1 MPFTSPMV
9 LPEACTWKALQL
21 GLPFLAAASME
32 EHMFCAILFSS
43 GRELCEAQE
52 ADEEQESEE
61 EEEEDEWNPVVQGAE
76 DPVEGAEHEEEE
88 DEDSDDDWAP
98 EIQGAANVEKSE
110 EEALKVLLQPS
121 FVKEEPESLQTK
133 KEADAAG
140 RMLHEMRR
148 PPTWEEV
155 KAEIPRGPD
164 VDPDLLEAP
173 SYREMTQQEAIELVR
188 RGATVN
194 YHGQHGTTP
203 LHKAAEKAF
212 PVLIKALCEA
222 RADPDSRDHM
232 GETPLHILAKSGS
245 WDESI
250 PKSRRCEAIQ
260 MLLCNGADVHAVN
273 PRGRGVLHL
282 AVTEHDLPAIETFI
296 EGMADVNAQDLAGF
310 TPLMWAAGR
319 DSADGV
325 KMLLDCEADM
335 NARAARGQTAMTF
348 ALTNGCNA
356 IVDILD
362 KHQAILDAEEAKR
375 IKERGEGRDED
386 PEDDWTETLQLPKPE
401 WACKH
406 EKPERLEPYAGRRIC
421 AEAKPDRHS
430 NVYVGNLPDRR

>member
-1 MPFTSPMV
+1 MTAGP
-9 LPEACTWKALQL
+9 LIDDLWDDWK
-21 GLPFLAAASME
+21 
-32 EHMFCAILFSS
+32 
-43 GRELCEAQE
+43 
-52 ADEEQESEE
+52 
-61 EEEEDEWNPVVQGAE
+61 
-76 DPVEGAEHEEEE
+76 PVEQTALDFLLVVPQMKLVKAVKVVEKVRT
-88 DEDSDDDWAP
+88 DSDSDWAP

-110 EEALKVLLQPS
+110 EEALKVLLQPN
-121 FVKEEPESLQTK
+121 FVKETPPESLQTK

-164 VDPDLLEAP
+164 VDPDLIEAP
-173 SYREMTQQEAIELVR
+173 SYRDMSQEEALDLVR
-188 RGATVN
+188 RGASVN
-194 YHGQHGTTP
+194 FQGQHGRTP

-222 RADPDSRDHM
+222 RADPDSRDHF
-232 GETPLHILAKSGS
+232 GETPLHVLAKSGH
-245 WDESI
+245 DEAIS
-250 PKSRRCEAIQ
+250 KSRRCEAIQ
-260 MLLCNGADVHAVN
+260 MLLCHGADVHAVN

-282 AVTEHDLPAIETFI
+282 AVTEHDLPAIETLI
-296 EGMADVNAQDLAGF
+296 EGMADVNGQDLAGF

-325 KMLLDCEADM
+325 KMLLDCEADLLVK
-335 NARAARGQTAMTF
+335 AARGQTAMTF

-362 KHQAILDAEEAKR
+362 KHQAILDAEEARR
-375 IKERGEGRDED
+375 IKEKGEQRDED
-386 PEDDWTETLQLPKPE
+386 LEENWTETLQLPKPE

-406 EKPERLEPYAGRRIC
+406 EKPANLEPYAGRRIY

-430 NVYVGNLPDRR
+430 NVYVGKFGP